1 MLDYLF
7 MIIVLMG
14 VAGSG
19 KTTIGRLLAAD
30 LGWPFFDGDDFHP
43 QASIDKM
50 RRGIPLIDADRV
62 PWLDALNRLIRDVA
76 GEGRNAVIACS
87 ALKQAYRDRLKA
99 GAADVRFV
107 HLRGDAPLMQRR
119 LEARPEHFMKSGML
133 ASQLDALEEPA
144 DALIVDAA
152 EESKSIVAWIRRAFG
167 LHPPPPSHPDTAS

>member
-1 MLDYLF
+1 

-19 KTTIGRLLAAD
+19 KTTVGRLLAAD
-30 LGWPFFDGDDFHP
+30 LRWPFMDGDDFHP
-43 QASIDKM
+43 QANIDKM
-50 RRGIPLIDADRV
+50 RRGIPLTDADRV
-62 PWLDALNRLIRDVA
+62 PWLDALNRLIRDIT

-99 GAADVRFV
+99 GAADVCFV

-119 LEARPEHFMKSGML
+119 LEARPDHFMKAGML
-133 ASQLDALEEPA
+133 AGQLDALEEPV

-152 EESKSIVAWIRRAFG
+152 EESNTIVGRIRRAFG
-167 LHPPPPSHPDTAS
+167 LHPPPSSYPDTEP

>member
-1 MLDYLF
+1 
-7 MIIVLMG
+7 MIIVLIG

-19 KTTIGRLLAAD
+19 KTTVGRLLSVD

-43 QASIDKM
+43 QANIEKM
-50 RRGIPLIDADRV
+50 QRGIPLADADRI
-62 PWLDALNRLIRDVA
+62 PWLDALNRLIQGVT

-119 LEARPEHFMKSGML
+119 LEARPDHFMKAGML
-133 ASQLDALEEPA
+133 PSQFDALEEPV
-144 DALIVDAA
+144 DALIVESA
-152 EESKSIVAWIRRAFG
+152 EEPKAIVAQIRRAFR
-167 LHPPPPSHPDTAS
+167 LHSPPSSHADTAPGAGR

>member
-1 MLDYLF
+1 L
-7 MIIVLMG
+7 IIVLIG

-19 KTTIGRLLAAD
+19 KTTVGRLLSAD

-43 QASIDKM
+43 QANIEKM
-50 RRGIPLIDADRV
+50 RRGIPLTDADRI
-62 PWLDALNRLIRDVA
+62 PWLDALNCLIRDIT

-87 ALKQAYRDRLKA
+87 ALKRAYRDRVKE

-107 HLRGDAPLMQRR
+107 HLRGDAPLIQRR
-119 LEARPEHFMKSGML
+119 LEARPDHFMKAGML

-152 EESKSIVAWIRRAFG
+152 EEPKAIVARIRRVFG
-167 LHPPPPSHPDTAS
+167 LHPPSSSYPDTAPEVGQ